1 MKIFKIF
8 LISLILWS
16 CGKDNDIPEEIA
28 PKEQLVPLMLD
39 IYLAEVKLSNL
50 KIVRDTAVSIFETYE
65 GYLFE
70 KHNIEKEKYMNSM
83 SYYYDHTE
91 QLELIYEAL
100 LDSLSVRE
108 TKLKAVEDAKTAKTD
123 SIRKFNK

>member
-8 LISLILWS
+8 LLSWILVGCS
-16 CGKDNDIPEEIA
+16 KGNEVPEDIVAKD
-28 PKEQLVPLMLD
+28 KLVPLMLD

-70 KHNIEKEKYMNSM
+70 KHNIDREQYMKSM
-83 SYYYDHTE
+83 TYYYDHTE
-91 QLELIYEAL
+91 ELELIYEAL
-100 LDSLSVRE
+100 LDTLTVRE
-108 TKLKAVEDAKTAKTD
+108 TKLKAIEDAKMAKRD
-123 SIRKFNK
+123 SLKKRK

>member
-8 LISLILWS
+8 LVSLILWS
-16 CGKDNDIPEEIA
+16 CGKDNDIPEGIT

-50 KIVRDTAVSIFETYE
+50 KIVRDTAVSIFEIYE

-123 SIRKFNK
+123 SLKKFNK

>member
-8 LISLILWS
+8 LASLIFWG
-16 CGKDNDIPEEIA
+16 CGKDNDIPEDIA

-108 TKLKAVEDAKTAKTD
+108 TKLKAVEDAKTAKSD
-123 SIRKFNK
+123 SLKKFNK